1 MELIPVSSRNIA
13 AIGYDS
19 RNMALQVLFLS
30 GGLYEYYQVSE
41 NIFNDFKNAGSKGTF
56 FDQNIKKGGYSFRKL

>member
-1 MELIPVSSRNIA
+1 MELIQVSSSNIA
-13 AIGYDS
+13 AIGYDP
-19 RNMALQVLFLS
+19 RNMTLQVQFLS
-30 GGLYEYYQVSE
+30 GGLYEYYQISE